1 MLDCLIM
8 HRHVVHFVL
17 VFMLAIAPVQSA
29 VAGLAALG
37 HETKCEMGGH
47 DMSMHE
53 GMQHDQDESVA
64 SGGCECCD
72 CSSLCLVLSTH
83 VPAVLSDSPA
93 MPYLAT
99 TQHGNLT
106 PPTVNS
112 QYPPT
117 ELRPPIVRL

>member
-1 MLDCLIM
+1 MLDLLIM
-8 HRHVVHFVL
+8 HRRIVHFVL
-17 VFMLAIAPVQSA
+17 VFMLAITPVQSA
-29 VAGLAALG
+29 FAGLAALS

-53 GMQHDQDESVA
+53 GMQHDQEESVA
-64 SGGCECCD
+64 SEGCGCCD
-72 CSSLCLVLSTH
+72 CSSLCLVVVAH
-83 VPAVLSDSPA
+83 VTAVLSDTPA

-99 TQHGNLT
+99 TQHGNLS
-106 PPTVNS
+106 PSTVNS